1 MGKVTFVV
9 DFPDGQEPSV
19 HAGMQI
25 LGGKLAAVSFFDA
38 LSQADELFEVL
49 EEIVS
54 NAYEIEHDYY
64 GLQGHEEF
72 DPKEAIAKAVAIMAN
87 AKGES

>member
-9 DFPDGQEPSV
+9 DFPDGQEPAV
-19 HAGMQI
+19 HAEMQVF
-25 LGGKLAAVSFFDA
+25 GGKLAAVSFFDA
-38 LSQADELFEVL
+38 LSKADELFEVL

-54 NAYEIEHDYY
+54 NAYEVQHDYY

-72 DPKEAIAKAVAIMAN
+72 DPKEAIAKAIAIMAKD
-87 AKGES
+87 KGE